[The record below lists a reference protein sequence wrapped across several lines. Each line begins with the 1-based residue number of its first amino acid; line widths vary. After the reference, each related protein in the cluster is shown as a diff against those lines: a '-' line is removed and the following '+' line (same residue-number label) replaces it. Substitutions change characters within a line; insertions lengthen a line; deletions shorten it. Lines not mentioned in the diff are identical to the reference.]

1 MNATTRIRVLIHCRG
16 AGADLFR
23 TLVSLACQ
31 TVGPQRLNVIL
42 ASTAPAE
49 HTTEEAR
56 LLHSAL
62 GFGSLTVLDATGM
75 HPAKALNVAALEGRE
90 EWLALAPEGT
100 RLSPRFMASCLQAG
114 LAPKTHAVY
123 PAHTAGTPDNTP
135 LTRMRPFNPEQLT
148 RRNPV
153 GPAVLVRRAAW
164 ETAGGLRPEVPL
176 ALWDLW
182 LRLALAGGRITRVPE
197 LLAYC
202 RPLHRLTNSQDG
214 HAKALLVV
222 STPGAFE
229 PDVCRWALALLRG
242 EPWAKPFDAGIIP
255 GPHEVRDLFAGFGAP
270 AVPSRT
276 PWGLHG
282 FCTA

>member
-1 MNATTRIRVLIHCRG
+1 MNTTTRIRVLIHCNG
-16 AGADLFR
+16 AGAGLFR

-31 TVGPQRLNVIL
+31 TIGPQRLNVIL

-49 HTTEEAR
+49 HTTTEAR

-90 EWLALAPEGT
+90 EWLALTPEGT
-100 RLSPRFMASCLQAG
+100 RLSPRFLASCLQAG
-114 LAPKTHAVY
+114 QDPKTHAVY

-182 LRLALAGGRITRVPE
+182 LRLALTGGNITRLPE
-197 LLAYC
+197 LLAHC
-202 RPLHRLTNSQDG
+202 RPLHRLTSGQDG

-242 EPWAKPFDAGIIP
+242 EPWAKPFDAGVIP
-255 GPHEVRDLFAGFGAP
+255 GPREVRDLFSGYEAP
-270 AVPSRT
+270 SVPSHT
-276 PWGLHG
+276 GWALHG
-282 FCTA
+282 ICSA

>member
-23 TLVSLACQ
+23 TLVSLSCQ
-31 TVGPQRLNVIL
+31 TIGPQRLNVVL

-49 HTTEEAR
+49 HATAEAR

-62 GFGSLTVLDATGM
+62 DFGSLTVQDATGM
-75 HPAKALNVAALEGRE
+75 QPAKALNVAALEGRE
-90 EWLALAPEGT
+90 EWLALAPEGA
-100 RLSPRFMASCLQAG
+100 RLSPRFLAGCLQAG
-114 LAPKTHAVY
+114 QDPKTHAVY
-123 PAHTAGTPDNTP
+123 PAHTAGAPDNTP

-164 ETAGGLRPEVPL
+164 EAAGGLRPEVPL
-176 ALWDLW
+176 TLWDLW
-182 LRLALAGGRITRVPE
+182 LRLALAGGNITRQPE
-197 LLAYC
+197 LLAHC
-202 RPLHRLTNSQDG
+202 RPLPRLTSGQDG

-242 EPWAKPFDAGIIP
+242 EPWAKPFDIGVIP
-255 GPHEVRDLFAGFGAP
+255 GPQEVRELFAGFTAP
-270 AVPSRT
+270 ATTCRP
-276 PWGLHG
+276 PWGLRD